1 MSSLQLRRVDER
13 LVIVLGDND
22 ADWLLRAG
30 NDASWATPKD
40 QNVFF
45 GDFSVAIT
53 KTL

>member
-1 MSSLQLRRVDER
+1 MLYRDLRMDV
-13 LVIVLGDND
+13 LTWLIV
-22 ADWLLRAG
+22 AG

-53 KTL
+53 ENL